1 MSRWSWPWPEPVSSG
16 PRWHIAG
23 RQARSTA
30 GSRSA
35 APWQQMKD
43 TPAEER
49 GPCLH
54 PSARSTWL
62 SAEASASGC
71 TPRNSRNFDEKSDGK
86 NCCKGKWPRRL
97 RCLHWLCAVCT
108 HRLVQVVSHRVCQRS
123 YSVVK
128 DEQVLVLV
136 LPESKHQRIKDE
148 AQVGH
153 QLRTCFL
160 LQGGK
165 CTEDQNNQVVEP
177 QDEQTRL
184 KKKKKKKRKTYLHAA
199 SCTLLLPSRIRLSS
213 SVMRGLR
220 WASGG
225 WLTTQWA

>member
-1 MSRWSWPWPEPVSSG
+1 M
-16 PRWHIAG
+16 
-23 RQARSTA
+23 T
-30 GSRSA
+30 
-35 APWQQMKD
+35 
-43 TPAEER
+43 
-49 GPCLH
+49 
-54 PSARSTWL
+54 
-62 SAEASASGC
+62 
-71 TPRNSRNFDEKSDGK
+71 
-86 NCCKGKWPRRL
+86 L

-220 WASGG
+220 
-225 WLTTQWA
+225 